1 MYFSKFPLLLYTL
14 DDGKTYQLTTDVF
27 RRSNFISSVIQ
38 NIAFYDEYDIVDGET
53 PEIIADKAYDNP
65 SLHWIVMM
73 ANNIVDP
80 ILDWPMTQNQL
91 IKYSEDKYD
100 NIYAI
105 HHYEDDNGNIVN
117 SGFPVSNIQYE
128 EALNEEKRRI
138 KIVRKEIVPDIVDE
152 FTKLIKQ

>member
-38 NIAFYDEYDIVDGET
+38 NIAFYDEYDIADGET
-53 PEIIADKAYDNP
+53 PEIIADRAYDNP
-65 SLHWIVMM
+65 ALHWIIMM